1 MPRRTFVWLAIVVWA
16 FAVAGAV
23 GVADWLKLSSQD
35 AIALIAIVGGVAFF
49 GAFIPVARLGKS

>member
-1 MPRRTFVWLAIVVWA
+1 MPRQTFVWLAVVVWV

-35 AIALIAIVGGVAFF
+35 AIGLIAIVGVVAFF
-49 GAFIPVARLGKS
+49 GAFMPVARLGKS